1 MTLFTL
7 TWNTLKDTVVADSTL
22 SEALTYGATYTF
34 YGTKPAVYHLAFELK
49 RLGYSFITV
58 RDALGRVMD
67 TSKPLHD
74 ITDINPTALL
84 K

>member
-7 TWNTLKDTVVADSTL
+7 TWNTSKESKMP
-22 SEALTYGATYTF
+22 EALAYGATYTF
-34 YGTKPAVYHLAFELK
+34 YGTKTAVYHLAFELENQ
-49 RLGYSFITV
+49 GYSFVTV